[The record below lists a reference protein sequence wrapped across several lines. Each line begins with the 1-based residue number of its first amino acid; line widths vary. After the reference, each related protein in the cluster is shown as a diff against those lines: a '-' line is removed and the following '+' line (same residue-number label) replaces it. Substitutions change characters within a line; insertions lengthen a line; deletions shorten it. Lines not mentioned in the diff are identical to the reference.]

1 MKKILVSSVAI
12 MLALPFASMA
22 DSNSAGTER
31 GDRQVRIAMV
41 KADHQGQRAQAR
53 ERFVEIRNERLG
65 NQFEQYDLD
74 RNGYITQAE
83 LTEVLVNQAR
93 ERAEQ
98 MFLALDAD
106 GTGAVNYERFV
117 EFQREW
123 HLQRRESMQG
133 RAIGVGD
140 LSAEDRERIRAAR
153 EAAREGRVMGV
164 EARRAAMEARGNAR
178 VLRGDAVEVS
188 IDEDGNRVIRIK
200 QKRNND

>member
-1 MKKILVSSVAI
+1 MKKFLVSSVAI

-22 DSNSAGTER
+22 DSTAAATER
-31 GDRQVRIAMV
+31 GERQVRMAMV
-41 KADHQGQRAQAR
+41 KADQAQRAHAR

-74 RNGYITQAE
+74 RNGYVTQAE

-98 MFLALDAD
+98 MFLALDVD

-123 HLQRRESMQG
+123 HLQRREAMQG

-188 IDEDGNRVIRIK
+188 TDEEGNRVIRIK
-200 QKRNND
+200 QNRNND